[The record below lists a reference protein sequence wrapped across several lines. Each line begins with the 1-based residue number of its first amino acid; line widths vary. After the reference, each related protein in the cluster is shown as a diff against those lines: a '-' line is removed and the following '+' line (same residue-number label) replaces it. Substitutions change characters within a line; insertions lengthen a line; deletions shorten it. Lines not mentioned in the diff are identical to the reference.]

1 MVLYGGLRRLSDAP
15 EDQNVSFPHPR
26 DVLGCVENSYIW
38 RKKCLYRR
46 IDVKKKYILLYS
58 AKIILLNMTLGQ
70 IFWFNSSSAMVLKYI
85 FNWGLMQNV
94 FSSYFS
100 VATTFLHSLPDEK
113 RESSFAQKVTFNCI
127 E

>member
-1 MVLYGGLRRLSDAP
+1 
-15 EDQNVSFPHPR
+15 
-26 DVLGCVENSYIW
+26 
-38 RKKCLYRR
+38 
-46 IDVKKKYILLYS
+46 
-58 AKIILLNMTLGQ
+58 MTLGQ

-113 RESSFAQKVTFNCI
+113 HESSFAQKVTFNCI